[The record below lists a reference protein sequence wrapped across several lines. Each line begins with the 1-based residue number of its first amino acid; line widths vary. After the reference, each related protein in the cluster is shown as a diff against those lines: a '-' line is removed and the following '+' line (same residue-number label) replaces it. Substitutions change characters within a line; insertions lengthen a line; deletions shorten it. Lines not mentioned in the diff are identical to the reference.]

1 MHSKMIASVTIA
13 ALMFA
18 SPVLAQEA
26 AIPKQSVNEELRA
39 RLPENIRTEGKMISV
54 NNGSF
59 PPYEIVTGTDMTG
72 PSSDLTDA
80 IGQVLGVKIEHAT
93 VGGLPAL
100 LAGVNSGRYQFA
112 FGPVGDYKD
121 REAANDFVDW
131 VQEYV
136 VFAALK
142 GNPKGITSLD
152 TACGQRISVM

>member
-26 AIPKQSVNEELRA
+26 AIPKQSVNEQLRA
-39 RLPENIRTEGKMISV
+39 RLPEAIRTEGKMISV

-59 PPYEIVTGTDMTG
+59 PPYEIVTGTEMTG
-72 PSSDLTDA
+72 ASNDLTDA

-100 LAGVNSGRYQFA
+100 LAGINSGRYQ
-112 FGPVGDYKD
+112 
-121 REAANDFVDW
+121 
-131 VQEYV
+131 
-136 VFAALK
+136 L
-142 GNPKGITSLD
+142 SL
-152 TACGQRISVM
+152 IHI